1 MFTVALIGPDGAGKT
16 TIARRLERTLPFPTK
31 YLYMGVSAEA
41 SNVLLPTTR
50 LRRALRRGPE
60 PRTSSAGPAAKSPGR
75 RAVGT
80 VRSVARLANRIAEE
94 SFRQGLTWYHLGR
107 GRAVVFDRHF
117 YPDYYMHDVAAN
129 AGVRS
134 WTRRVHG
141 RFLTRFLPK
150 PDLHILLDAP
160 AEVLHA
166 RKPDDPIGVLERR
179 RREYFAFQAVT
190 PDLVIIDASQ
200 PLDRVA
206 REVERVI
213 VEFERTRRGDGARG
227 DSARSPA
234 RLSRRPV
241 RQEREA
247 G

>member
-16 TIARRLERTLPFPTK
+16 TIARRLEGSLPFPIK
-31 YLYMGVSAEA
+31 YLYMGVSAKA

-60 PRTSSAGPAAKSPGR
+60 PRTSSASSATTSPGR
-75 RAVGT
+75 RAAVT
-80 VRSVARLANRIAEE
+80 VRAAARLANRIAEE

-107 GRAVVFDRHF
+107 GRAVLFDRHF

-129 AGVRS
+129 GCARP
-134 WTRRVHG
+134 WERRIHG
-141 RFLTRFLPK
+141 FFLTRFLPK

-166 RKPDDPIGVLERR
+166 RKPEDPVWVLERR

-200 PLDRVA
+200 PLDIVV

-213 VEFERTRRGDGARG
+213 IEFERARRGDGARG
-227 DSARSPA
+227 DSTRSPA
-234 RLSRRPV
+234 ALSRRPD
-241 RQEREA
+241 RQELEEA
-247 G
+247 